1 MDRVEVRLRY
11 SRREGPTGKVDHVA
25 LEMDLSGDLSP
36 EQEARLREVAERC
49 PVHRALRGEVVIS

>member
-1 MDRVEVRLRY
+1 MDRVEVRLRH